1 MTNAPLCLMAVH
13 AHPDDEA
20 AMTGGILAKY
30 AAEGITTVLVVCTD
44 GALGDQVNGATPTD
58 DHHEPDAVAEHRHQ
72 ELLESCKV
80 LSISHLETLG
90 YSDSG
95 MDGWPQNNAEGSFW
109 QTPVEQ
115 GAARLV
121 ELIERYQP
129 QVVVTYDEN
138 GFYGHP
144 DHIQANRITQA
155 AVRQVESV
163 KKLFYTAIPKSELR
177 KFQQAMIE
185 EGQAGAEDE
194 LPTEFGTDD
203 ELIGAVIDASEVVAK
218 KRASLAAHGSQ
229 TDSSFFLAMPEERFA
244 QAFSNEAFV
253 TVFDRTGTP
262 EGIDDDL
269 FARLR

>member
-1 MTNAPLCLMAVH
+1 MAVH

-30 AAEGITTVLVVCTD
+30 AAQGITTVLVVCTD
-44 GALGDQVNGATPTD
+44 GALGDQVTGASPTD
-58 DHHEPDAVAEHRHQ
+58 DHHEPDAVAAHRHQ
-72 ELLESCKV
+72 ELLESCQV

-90 YSDSG
+90 YRDSG
-95 MDGWPQNNAEGSFW
+95 MEGWPQNNAPDAFW
-109 QTPVEQ
+109 QIPVAT
-115 GAARLV
+115 AAAKLRQ
-121 ELIERYQP
+121 LIDHYQP

-155 AVRQVESV
+155 AIDSAPSV
-163 KKLFYTAIPKSELR
+163 QKLFYTAIPKSELR
-177 KFQQAMIE
+177 KFQDALRE
-185 EGQAGAEDE
+185 EGQTNAEEE
-194 LPTEFGTDD
+194 LPSEFGTDD
-203 ELIGAVIDASEVVAK
+203 ELIGAVVDVSGVVTK

-253 TVFDRTGTP
+253 RVLDHTGGV
-262 EGIDDDL
+262 GIDDDL
-269 FARLR
+269 FARLRS

>member
-1 MTNAPLCLMAVH
+1 
-13 AHPDDEA
+13 
-20 AMTGGILAKY
+20 MTGGILAKY
-30 AAEGITTVLVVCTD
+30 AAEGVTTVLVVCTD
-44 GALGDQVNGATPTD
+44 GSLGDQVTGATPAD
-58 DHHEPDAVAEHRHQ
+58 DHHEPDAVAAHRYD

-80 LSISHLETLG
+80 LSISHLETLD
-90 YSDSG
+90 YRDSG
-95 MDGWPQNNAEGSFW
+95 MEGWPQNNAEDSFW

-115 GAARLV
+115 GAARLL
-121 ELIERYQP
+121 ELIERYKP

-144 DHIQANRITQA
+144 DHIQANRITQV
-155 AVRQVESV
+155 AVTQAKSV

-185 EGQAGAEDE
+185 QGQAGAEEE

-203 ELIGAVIDASEVVAK
+203 ELIGAVIDVSEVVGK

-229 TDSSFFLAMPEERFA
+229 TDSSFFLAMPEDRFA

-253 TVFDRTGTP
+253 TVFDHTTKPDGL
-262 EGIDDDL
+262 DDDL

>member
-44 GALGDQVNGATPTD
+44 GALGDQVTGATPTD
-58 DHHEPDAVAEHRHQ
+58 DHHEPDAVAQHRHQ

-95 MDGWPQNNAEGSFW
+95 MEGWPQNNAEGSFW
-109 QTPVEQ
+109 QTPVDQ
-115 GAARLV
+115 GAARLA

-144 DHIQANRITQA
+144 DHIQANRITQV
-155 AVRQVESV
+155 AVREAESV
-163 KKLFYTAIPKSELR
+163 KKLFYTAIPKSALA
-177 KFQQAMIE
+177 KFQQALQE
-185 EGQAGAEDE
+185 EGNDTPEEE
-194 LPTEFGTDD
+194 LPIEFGTDD
-203 ELIGAVIDASEVVAK
+203 DLIGAVIDVSEVVAK

-253 TVFDRTGTP
+253 SVFDHTGTP